1 MSAPPRFSHH
11 LRESAFRLSRRRR
24 WMVYGVFAALLVT
37 GLIWLAL
44 HFLDD
49 GSESGTQ
56 VLAWS
61 MKVHGAAAMAGLY
74 LFGMLW
80 GPHIRNAWV
89 RRRNRAAGAVFG
101 TLTAVL
107 VATGYALYYV
117 NGELPRQSA
126 EILHWLAGVTVCI
139 ALWVHIAIGRRKRK
153 ASSTPATFQM

>member
-1 MSAPPRFSHH
+1 MSASPRFSHH

-24 WMVYGVFAALLVT
+24 WAVYGVFAVLLVT
-37 GLIWLAL
+37 GLVWLAL

-49 GSESGTQ
+49 GSEGGMLA
-56 VLAWS
+56 LAWS
-61 MKVHGAAAMAGLY
+61 MKLHGAAAMAGLY
-74 LFGMLW
+74 LLGMLW

-107 VATGYALYYV
+107 VLTGYALYYV

-126 EILHWLAGVTVCI
+126 EILHWVAGVVVCI
-139 ALWVHIAIGRRKRK
+139 ALWVHILIGRRKRK
-153 ASSTPATFQM
+153 AVSTFQM